1 MSRKVEVGQVWHG
14 DDGSDYR
21 VIAIAPGWAM
31 VRRIPYEGNRPTLVQ
46 CWELRDKGYWTLTKA
61 APVKAAKKTKKVV

>member
-1 MSRKVEVGQVWHG
+1 MTRKVEVGQVWQD

-21 VIAIAPGWAM
+21 VIAIAQGWAM

-46 CWELRDKGYWTLTKA
+46 CCELRDKSYWTL
-61 APVKAAKKTKKVV
+61 VKPARKK